1 MKRRSTYFS
10 CLTALFVS
18 VFFATALY
26 AASEQE
32 LVGGAFGNTISI
44 VNASG
49 EETLVWLHEDG
60 SYESKLPDGRSHKG
74 VWSLEGD
81 LICFKVTEP
90 KEDAGRPPVCGS
102 LITNRKPGDQWES
115 MVADGSV
122 VTVTLRK
129 GIVGK

>member
-1 MKRRSTYFS
+1 MKRDTINTLSLAVIFLSIFFS
-10 CLTALFVS
+10 A
-18 VFFATALY
+18 AAH

-49 EETLVWLHEDG
+49 QETLVWLNEDG
-60 SYESKLPDGRSHKG
+60 TYESKLPDGRSHTG
-74 VWSLEGD
+74 VWSLDGD
-81 LICFKVTEP
+81 LICFRVTEP
-90 KEDAGRPPVCGS
+90 KADAGGPPVCGS
-102 LITNRKPGDQWES
+102 LIANRQPGDQWES
-115 MVADGSV
+115 MVGDGAV

>member
-1 MKRRSTYFS
+1 MVQHSRHVWRLVVLAIGILLS
-10 CLTALFVS
+10 
-18 VFFATALY
+18 FAVQS
-26 AASEQE
+26 ASESE

-49 EETLVWLHEDG
+49 QETLVWLNEDG
-60 SYESKLPDGRSHKG
+60 TYESKLPDGRSHKG
-74 VWSLEGD
+74 IWSLEGD

-90 KEDAGRPPVCGS
+90 KRDAGGPPICGS
-102 LITNRKPGDQWES
+102 LITNRQPGDQWES
-115 MVADGSV
+115 VVGDGSV

>member
-1 MKRRSTYFS
+1 MKRNSEFFS
-10 CLTALFVS
+10 GLVAL
-18 VFFATALY
+18 VFGVLLSY
-26 AASEQE
+26 AVQSASENE

-49 EETLVWLHEDG
+49 QETLVWLNEDG
-60 SYESKLPDGRSHKG
+60 TYESKLPDGRSHKG

-90 KEDAGRPPVCGS
+90 KKAAEGPPICGS
-102 LITNRKPGDQWES
+102 LIANRQPGDQWES